1 MFVNRT
7 VKVVTASD
15 ESAEGDVQQYVVE
28 TGGQQTV
35 TTWTTT
41 TTTTTVE
48 GGDEE
53 FHQQDFGLEGHEIMA
68 ITSSSGEWVHAESDD
83 DDSDTNEEYTVT
95 VTSKLTDLLGDQL
108 LCHSTDYILTRQ
120 LQGKIIGLY
129 FSGHWCPPSRQFT
142 PKLVEFYNNMSEEM
156 RKHFEI
162 VFISWDRDENEFNSY
177 FNEMP
182 WLALPYSDRAR
193 KDTLGTK
200 YDVEG
205 IPCLIVLSSSGQVIT
220 TEGVEE
226 VSSGGYECFLRWA
239 SASQIIITTIE
250 YSDELHQHHDDMRGR
265 QILMTQAASSGSSN
279 HRSYEY
285 SSETHTSRGSSS
297 VFVELFGNNLLR
309 HEFHGCTKSTVYV
322 SVEEIAGKTI
332 GLYFSGHWC
341 PPSRQFT
348 PKLVEFYNSLSEEMR
363 KHFEI
368 VFISW
373 DRDENEFNSYFN
385 EMPWLALPYSD
396 RAREQLLR
404 SKYGV
409 TGIPCLIILS
419 SSGQVITMKG
429 VHEVSNNGAA
439 CFAAWMTASGITLRT
454 MTIVTTADHQLRT
467 GGSHGSAEQVILATA
482 TSGKAVS
489 HQLNECSGNIK
500 SGKFL
505 ITSETHSSAGGAG
518 GLAIA
523 ERTVKQSSSSEAA
536 SKARTVTHSSSAQ
549 RSLQTS
555 QSGQATGVTIAERT
569 VKQSSSG
576 QQALQSSSGAAAS
589 KARTVTHSSSAQR
602 SVQASQ
608 SGQATGVTIA
618 ERTVKQSSS
627 GQQALQSSSS
637 EEASAARTVIQSSSG
652 QEALQCSGSTKVT
665 GVRVTER
672 IVEQETPYVVKETRV
687 QVDRKHGKEARTE
700 VIEDTSNENVL
711 SVTRNRRFE
720 PNRSRRCYLIWIGVC
735 CLLAI
740 LFALLIIFIAW
751 RLLPHLRRSAAVA
764 VIEEKKTPEIAL
776 KAMFTTSYFIAGANQ
791 TENITDVDDMAGQI
805 NLKLSEYKIRVVNGF
820 FWNVLLSRRY
830 RREMCP
836 NGLLGNILQLNILA
850 SLTNQCTLSDKACTR
865 QFMEGLKTKIYE
877 LGEIFVKIRFM
888 DGRSRNMRLKLC
900 ILTDMDKIEDFGDV
914 SSEEEIPITVV
925 VPIAK
930 EAIRKTL
937 RPPPPPPPTRTTTRT
952 TTTAS
957 TTTTT
962 RKQRRRTTTTITMA
976 PVKAINP
983 LCFVKPA
990 SV

>member
-1 MFVNRT
+1 MAT
-7 VKVVTASD
+7 L
-15 ESAEGDVQQYVVE
+15 
-28 TGGQQTV
+28 
-35 TTWTTT
+35 
-41 TTTTTVE
+41 
-48 GGDEE
+48 DEE
-53 FHQQDFGLEGHEIMA
+53 HTA
-68 ITSSSGEWVHAESDD
+68 
-83 DDSDTNEEYTVT
+83 TNTF
-95 VTSKLTDLLGDQL
+95 SLIHLLGNQL
-108 LCHSTDYILTRQ
+108 LCHSTDKDAHIISYVSSRQ

-129 FSGHWCPPSRQFT
+129 FSDHWRPLSRQFT

-177 FNEMP
+177 FSEMP

-193 KDTLGTK
+193 KDALDSK
-200 YDVEG
+200 YGVEG

-239 SASQIIITTIE
+239 SASQIIITTIGH
-250 YSDELHQHHDDMRGR
+250 SDELHQHHDGMRGH
-265 QILMTQAASSGSSN
+265 QILMTKAANSASSN
-279 HRSYEY
+279 HRSYAY
-285 SSETHTSRGSSS
+285 SSQTHTSRGSSS
-297 VFVELFGNNLLR
+297 VFVELFGNNLLC
-309 HEFHGCTKSTVYV
+309 HEFHGSTKSAAFV
-322 SVEEIAGKTI
+322 SVEEIAGKAI

-373 DRDENEFNSYFN
+373 DRDENEFNSYFS

-419 SSGQVITMKG
+419 SSGQVITIKG

-467 GGSHGSAEQVILATA
+467 GGSHESAEQVILASA

-500 SGKFL
+500 TGKFL
-505 ITSETHSSAGGAG
+505 ITSETHSSTGGTG
-518 GLAIA
+518 GFAMA
-523 ERTVKQSSSSEAA
+523 ERAVKQSSSSEAA

-555 QSGQATGVTIAERT
+555 
-569 VKQSSSG
+569 K
-576 QQALQSSSGAAAS
+576 
-589 KARTVTHSSSAQR
+589 
-602 SVQASQ
+602 

-652 QEALQCSGSTKVT
+652 QQALQCSGSTKVT
-665 GVRVTER
+665 G
-672 IVEQETPYVVKETRV
+672 ETRV
-687 QVDRKHGKEARTE
+687 QVDRKHGKEAKTE
-700 VIEDTSNENVL
+700 VIEDTSDENVL
-711 SVTRNRRFE
+711 SITRNRRFE
-720 PNRSRRCYLIWIGVC
+720 TKRSRRCCFIWVGVC

-740 LFALLIIFIAW
+740 LLALLIIFIAW
-751 RLLPHLRRSAAVA
+751 RLLPYLRKSATV
-764 VIEEKKTPEIAL
+764 VVTEGKKTPEIAL

-791 TENITDVDDMAGQI
+791 TENITDVDDMADQI

-830 RREMCP
+830 RKEMCP

-850 SLTNQCTLSDKACTR
+850 SLTNQCTLSDKQKKQQEKRYGHPRR
-865 QFMEGLKTKIYE
+865 QLEQLE
-877 LGEIFVKIRFM
+877 QQQQQQLALLLQRENNV
-888 DGRSRNMRLKLC
+888 
-900 ILTDMDKIEDFGDV
+900 E
-914 SSEEEIPITVV
+914 
-925 VPIAK
+925 
-930 EAIRKTL
+930 
-937 RPPPPPPPTRTTTRT
+937 
-952 TTTAS
+952 
-957 TTTTT
+957 
-962 RKQRRRTTTTITMA
+962 KQRQ
-976 PVKAINP
+976 P
-983 LCFVKPA
+983 
-990 SV
+990 